1 MKKLNIR
8 KNDQVVV
15 ITGNDKGTTGRVLEV
30 YPKAM
35 RVLVEGV
42 NMRKK
47 HEKPNQTN
55 QQGGIIDI
63 ERPVHYSNVML
74 IDSDNKPTRVGKRIV
89 ERGGKT
95 TSVRYAKTNQKE
107 I

>member
-15 ITGNDKGTTGRVLEV
+15 VTGNDKGIAGRVLEV
-30 YPKAM
+30 YPKVM

-47 HEKPNQTN
+47 HEKPNQNN
-55 QQGGIIDI
+55 QHGGIIDI

-74 IDSDNKPTRVGKRIV
+74 IDSDNKPTRVGKKTV
-89 ERGGKT
+89 ERGGNT
-95 TSVRYAKTNQKE
+95 ISVRYAKTNQKE